1 VLFAYNIQS
10 LNTCPRGDKAMRKLG
25 TRHENLDRKV
35 YRELK
40 SMIVDHKLKPGEK
53 IRQEKISQEFGVSR
67 TPLMCALKK
76 LEQEKLVQAI
86 PRRGFYVRRFTKEEI
101 LEAFELREILEGL
114 AARRAAMIITAVQAE
129 KLRAFFRDAD
139 VSDSGQ
145 SIKRYSDED
154 RRFHNFLIEL
164 GGFDLLNDILENYN
178 IIAVSYRIDVMEGLV
193 RHPRETLPEHRS
205 LIEAIAS
212 GKPDLAEKLARQHFA
227 RSRQQLLQEME
238 QEKARQTGR
247 PASRQTAGF
256 QGASAGT
263 RPVKERNG
271 ERS

>member
-1 VLFAYNIQS
+1 
-10 LNTCPRGDKAMRKLG
+10 MRKLG

-53 IRQEKISQEFGVSR
+53 ILQEKISQEFGVSR

-114 AARRAAMIITAVQAE
+114 AARRAAMIITAVQAD

-193 RHPRETLPEHRS
+193 RHPRETLPEHRL

-212 GKPDLAEKLARQHFA
+212 GKPDLAERLARQHFS
-227 RSRQQLLQEME
+227 RSRQQLLQETE
-238 QEKARQTGR
+238 QEKARQSGK
-247 PASRQTAGF
+247 PAAGKLRAF
-256 QGASAGT
+256 KAPQQEPGS
-263 RPVKERNG
+263 
-271 ERS
+271 

>member
-1 VLFAYNIQS
+1 
-10 LNTCPRGDKAMRKLG
+10 MRKLG

-40 SMIVDHKLKPGEK
+40 SMIVDHKLKPGDK
-53 IRQEKISQEFGVSR
+53 ILQEKISQEFGVSR

-114 AARRAAMIITAVQAE
+114 AARRAAMIITAVQAD

-145 SIKRYSDED
+145 SIRRYSDED

-193 RHPRETLPEHRS
+193 RHPRETLPEHRL

-212 GKPDLAEKLARQHFA
+212 GKPDLAERLARQHFA
-227 RSRQQLLQEME
+227 RSRQQLLQETE
-238 QEKARQTGR
+238 QEKARQSGK
-247 PASRQTAGF
+247 PAAGKLRAF
-256 QGASAGT
+256 KAPQQEPGS
-263 RPVKERNG
+263 
-271 ERS
+271 

>member
-1 VLFAYNIQS
+1 
-10 LNTCPRGDKAMRKLG
+10 MRKLG

-40 SMIVDHKLKPGEK
+40 SMIVDRKLKPGDK
-53 IRQEKISQEFGVSR
+53 ILQEKISQEFGVSR

-86 PRRGFYVRRFTKEEI
+86 PRRGFFVRRFTKEEV

-114 AARRAAMIITAVQAE
+114 AARRAATIITPVQAE
-129 KLRAFFRDAD
+129 RLRSFFPDAD
-139 VSDSGQ
+139 VSYSGQ
-145 SIKRYSDED
+145 GIKRYSDED
-154 RRFHNFLIEL
+154 RRFHHFLIEL

-178 IIAVSYRIDVMEGLV
+178 IITVSYRVDVMEGLV
-193 RHPRETLPEHRS
+193 RHPKETLPEHRS

-227 RSRQQLLQEME
+227 RSRQQLLKEME
-238 QEKARQTGR
+238 QAKARQ
-247 PASRQTAGF
+247 
-256 QGASAGT
+256 SAKPE
-263 RPVKERNG
+263 PVHPRAFRAPKQQPVP
-271 ERS
+271 

>member
-1 VLFAYNIQS
+1 
-10 LNTCPRGDKAMRKLG
+10 MRKLG

-53 IRQEKISQEFGVSR
+53 ILQEKISQEFGVSR

-114 AARRAAMIITAVQAE
+114 AARRAAMIITAVQAD

-193 RHPRETLPEHRS
+193 RHPRETLPEHRL

-212 GKPDLAEKLARQHFA
+212 GKPDLAERLARQHFS
-227 RSRQQLLQEME
+227 RSRQQLLQETE
-238 QEKARQTGR
+238 QEKARQSGK
-247 PASRQTAGF
+247 PAAGKLRAF
-256 QGASAGT
+256 KAPQQEPGT
-263 RPVKERNG
+263 
-271 ERS
+271 

>member
-1 VLFAYNIQS
+1 
-10 LNTCPRGDKAMRKLG
+10 MRKLG

-40 SMIVDHKLKPGEK
+40 SMIVDHTLKPGEK
-53 IRQEKISQEFGVSR
+53 ILQEKISQEFGVSR

-114 AARRAAMIITAVQAE
+114 AARRAAMIITAVQAD

-193 RHPRETLPEHRS
+193 RHPRETLPEHRL

-212 GKPDLAEKLARQHFA
+212 GKPDLAERLARQHFS
-227 RSRQQLLQEME
+227 RSRQQLLQETE
-238 QEKARQTGR
+238 QEKARQSGK
-247 PASRQTAGF
+247 PAAGKLRAF
-256 QGASAGT
+256 KAPQQEPGT
-263 RPVKERNG
+263 
-271 ERS
+271 

>member
-1 VLFAYNIQS
+1 M
-10 LNTCPRGDKAMRKLG
+10 KKLG

-40 SMIVDHKLKPGEK
+40 AMIVDRKLKPGEK
-53 IRQEKISQEFGVSR
+53 ILQEKISREFGVSR

-86 PRRGFYVRRFTKEEI
+86 PRRGFYVRRFTKEEV

-114 AARRAAMIITAVQAE
+114 AARRAAEAITPVLAE
-129 KLRAFFRDAD
+129 KLRGFFKDAD

-145 SIKRYSDED
+145 GVKRYADED
-154 RRFHNFLIEL
+154 RRFHHFLIEM

-178 IIAVSYRIDVMEGLV
+178 IITVSYRIDVMEGLV
-193 RHPRETLPEHRS
+193 RHPRETLPEHRA

-212 GKPDLAEKLARQHFA
+212 GKPDQAERIARQHFA
-227 RSRQQLLQEME
+227 RSRQQLLREME
-238 QEKARQTGR
+238 QEKI
-247 PASRQTAGF
+247 RQTAKT
-256 QGASAGT
+256 ALPRTS
-263 RPVKERNG
+263 
-271 ERS
+271 

>member
-1 VLFAYNIQS
+1 
-10 LNTCPRGDKAMRKLG
+10 MRKLG

-40 SMIVDHKLKPGEK
+40 SMIVDRKLKPGDK
-53 IRQEKISQEFGVSR
+53 ILQEKISQEFGVSR

-86 PRRGFYVRRFTKEEI
+86 PRRGFYVRRFTKEEV

-114 AARRAAMIITAVQAE
+114 AARKAAMIITPVQAE

-154 RRFHNFLIEL
+154 RRFHNVLIEL

-227 RSRQQLLQEME
+227 RSRQQLLKEME
-238 QEKARQTGR
+238 QEKARR
-247 PASRQTAGF
+247 PSKPAASHPRTARTSQEQPG
-256 QGASAGT
+256 
-263 RPVKERNG
+263 P
-271 ERS
+271 

>member
-1 VLFAYNIQS
+1 
-10 LNTCPRGDKAMRKLG
+10 MRKLG

-40 SMIVDHKLKPGEK
+40 SMIVDRKLKPGDK
-53 IRQEKISQEFGVSR
+53 ILQEKISQEFGVSR

-86 PRRGFYVRRFTKEEI
+86 PRRGFYVRRFTKEEV

-114 AARRAAMIITAVQAE
+114 AARRAALIITPAQAE
-129 KLRAFFRDAD
+129 RLRAFFTDAD

-145 SIKRYSDED
+145 GIKRYSDED
-154 RRFHNFLIEL
+154 RRFHHFLIEL

-178 IIAVSYRIDVMEGLV
+178 IITVSYRVDVMEGLV
-193 RHPRETLPEHRS
+193 RHPRETLPEHRA

-227 RSRQQLLQEME
+227 RSRQQLLKDME
-238 QEKARQTGR
+238 QEKAMR
-247 PASRQTAGF
+247 PSKP
-256 QGASAGT
+256 GASHPRAIRTSQLDPGQ
-263 RPVKERNG
+263 
-271 ERS
+271 

>member
-1 VLFAYNIQS
+1 
-10 LNTCPRGDKAMRKLG
+10 MRKLG

-40 SMIVDHKLKPGEK
+40 SMIVDRKLKPGDK
-53 IRQEKISQEFGVSR
+53 ILQEKISQEFGVSR

-86 PRRGFYVRRFTKEEI
+86 PRRGFYVRRFTKEEV

-114 AARRAAMIITAVQAE
+114 AARRAATIITPAQSDR
-129 KLRAFFRDAD
+129 LRAFFQESDI
-139 VSDSGQ
+139 SDSGQ
-145 SIKRYSDED
+145 DIKRYADED
-154 RRFHNFLIEL
+154 RRFHHFLIEL

-178 IIAVSYRIDVMEGLV
+178 IITVSYRIDVMEGLV
-193 RHPRETLPEHRS
+193 RHPRETLPEHRA

-227 RSRQQLLQEME
+227 RSRQQLLKDME
-238 QEKARQTGR
+238 QEKARQSVRPGGR
-247 PASRQTAGF
+247 QS
-256 QGASAGT
+256 
-263 RPVKERNG
+263 V
-271 ERS
+271 

>member
-1 VLFAYNIQS
+1 
-10 LNTCPRGDKAMRKLG
+10 MRKLG

-40 SMIVDHKLKPGEK
+40 SMIVDHKLKPGDK
-53 IRQEKISQEFGVSR
+53 ILQEKISQEFGVSR

-114 AARRAAMIITAVQAE
+114 AARRAAMIITAVQAD

-193 RHPRETLPEHRS
+193 RHPRETLPEHRL

-212 GKPDLAEKLARQHFA
+212 GKPDLAEKMARQHFA
-227 RSRQQLLQEME
+227 RSRQQLLQETE
-238 QEKARQTGR
+238 QEKARQSGK
-247 PASRQTAGF
+247 PAAGKLRAF
-256 QGASAGT
+256 KAPQQEPGS
-263 RPVKERNG
+263 
-271 ERS
+271 

>member
-1 VLFAYNIQS
+1 
-10 LNTCPRGDKAMRKLG
+10 MRKLG

-40 SMIVDHKLKPGEK
+40 SMIVDHKLKPGDK
-53 IRQEKISQEFGVSR
+53 ILQEKISQEFGVSR

-86 PRRGFYVRRFTKEEI
+86 PRRGFYVRRFTKEEV

-114 AARRAAMIITAVQAE
+114 AARRASMIITAVQAE

-145 SIKRYSDED
+145 SIRRYSDED

-193 RHPRETLPEHRS
+193 RHPKETLPEHRS

-227 RSRQQLLQEME
+227 RSRQQLLHEME
-238 QEKARQTGR
+238 QEKARQTGK
-247 PASRQTAGF
+247 P
-256 QGASAGT
+256 SAGKL
-263 RPVKERNG
+263 RAFKAPQQ
-271 ERS
+271 